1 VRRLGLAAALAA
13 CVVLFA
19 APPAALAH
27 GGEEEAAAEAPART
41 LVQQA
46 LALLTQADN
55 PTEATEK
62 LDAALQSEDREGVD
76 IAAVREAL
84 AALENDDH
92 ELAVDHLNAALGAG
106 EAPEAPVEGAAPL
119 DEAAPTG
126 EEEEHEE
133 GAAPAEGVEPA
144 KGAFEHAEEL
154 EPDQGTAE
162 WVALVV
168 GVVLAAGALALL
180 ASRRSAA

>member
-13 CVVLFA
+13 SVVLFA

-62 LDAALQSEDREGVD
+62 LEAALQSEDREGVD
-76 IAAVREAL
+76 IAAVRKAL

-92 ELAVDHLNAALGAG
+92 ELAVDHLNTALGAG
-106 EAPEAPVEGAAPL
+106 EAPEAPAEGAAP

-126 EEEEHEE
+126 EKGEHE
-133 GAAPAEGVEPA
+133 GAEPAE
-144 KGAFEHAEEL
+144 GAFEHAEEL

-180 ASRRSAA
+180 ASRRGAA

>member
-1 VRRLGLAAALAA
+1 MKRFGLAAALAA
-13 CVVLFA
+13 SVVLFA

-46 LALLTQADN
+46 LALLTQADD
-55 PTEATEK
+55 PIEATEK
-62 LDAALQSEDREGVD
+62 LEAALQSEDREGVD

-92 ELAVDHLNAALGAG
+92 ELAVDHLNTALGAG
-106 EAPEAPVEGAAPL
+106 GAPEAPAEGAAPP
-119 DEAAPTG
+119 DEGAPTG
-126 EEEEHEE
+126 EEGEHE
-133 GAAPAEGVEPA
+133 EGVEPA
-144 KGAFEHAEEL
+144 ERAFQHAEEL

-180 ASRRSAA
+180 ASRRGAA